1 MPPVNT
7 SDSASYCWAPWG
19 MEGNRERPSLDTGQ
33 GLGFLGLKNAF
44 PAGRHGAARS
54 QVRVKLRKPL
64 NQSFRTS
71 EIFPP
76 GPQREAKL
84 PHIFFPDTS

>member
-1 MPPVNT
+1 MNT

-19 MEGNRERPSLDTGQ
+19 VEGNRERPSLDTGQ

-64 NQSFRTS
+64 NQSFQTS
-71 EIFPP
+71 EI
-76 GPQREAKL
+76 L
-84 PHIFFPDTS
+84 PSGTTAGSRSPSHFLS